1 MSLFGPNFSLG
12 GGLFGFGGGDITIKS
27 KLSEMVPELGVGKAY
42 KLYLKLKGFE
52 KMGIRFASVSDK
64 EDKRRLCMTLID
76 GELHLIQE
84 GNPDFKPIDWESEAF
99 ERFLEPAL
107 DEINS
112 PLQQALLEDLL
123 TKMTAAHLK
132 ELLRDL

>member
-1 MSLFGPNFSLG
+1 MSMFGPNFSLG

-27 KLSEMVPELGVGKAY
+27 KLSEMVPDLGVGKAY
-42 KLYLKLKGFE
+42 KLYLMLKSFE
-52 KMGIRFASVSDK
+52 KMPIRFATPVDK
-64 EDKRRLCMTLID
+64 EDKRRLCMTIID
-76 GELHLIQE
+76 GDAHLIQE
-84 GNPDFKPIDWESEAF
+84 GNPDFKPIDWESESF
-99 ERFLEPAL
+99 EKFLQPAM
-107 DEINS
+107 DEINY